1 MSGSNG
7 NGNQA
12 GSASGREPVGAVLV
26 CGGGVAGIQASLDLS
41 AAGYRVYLA
50 EENPTIG
57 GTMARLD
64 KTFPTGDCATCI
76 ISPKLVECMRDQNI
90 DVLTMTDVVK
100 LEGEPGNF
108 KATLRRRPR
117 YVDLN
122 KCKACGDC
130 SAVCPVEMRSRYE
143 AGMADRKAIDRA
155 FAQASPNAFFI
166 TKRER
171 ASCSSGCP
179 IDTTVQAY
187 VALIAAGKFQEAAE
201 NIRRDNP
208 LPSICG
214 RVCFHPC
221 ETRCNRGELDEPLN
235 IRALKRFATD
245 QFPDAQP
252 PRAAA
257 ATGKRVAIVGS
268 GPAGL
273 AAAHGLALAGHGV
286 EVFESLPV
294 LGGML
299 AVGIPDYRLPPDVLR
314 KDLAAIES
322 LGVQFHVNTEI
333 GGQNSEVGSQK
344 LDSSASSFRLHPS
357 SSPFDAVFVATGAHQ
372 SRKLDIP
379 GEDCR
384 GVIHGV
390 DFLRQVALGQAP
402 AIGKEVAI
410 VGGGNTAIDAART
423 AARLGAAVTLVYR
436 RSRQEMPAEAAEVD
450 AALAEGVQMHYLA
463 APVQVL
469 AENGR
474 MHAIE
479 CVRMELGQPDASGR
493 RRPLPVA
500 GSEFRIE
507 AETLIPAV
515 SQSSDRKL
523 AELLGLRLTE
533 AGTIAADEL
542 TMASSEPGIF
552 GGGDVVLG
560 PSSVIDAIAHGKRAA
575 VAIDNYLAG
584 RSLDRG
590 LKPRAERAN
599 PLSKAELKELR
610 RTTPRS
616 ARVVPDEVAPGQR
629 VGSFSEVELCYT
641 AEQAREEAQRCLNC
655 GGCCEC
661 LQCVTACQAGA
672 VIHDEQEQ
680 TVELEVG
687 AVLLTPGF
695 EAFDAR
701 RRGEFGFGV
710 AANVL
715 SNVQFERMLS
725 ASGPTQGHIRRPSD
739 GQAPKRLAF
748 IQCVG
753 SRDSGCD
760 NDYCSSVCCM
770 AATKEAILAK
780 EHEPGLEVTIFYLD
794 LRAFGKDFDRYCERA
809 KREGV
814 RYLRS
819 FISRTYEMPGS
830 GNLRMVYFSPELKQ
844 VEEEFDMVV
853 LSLGLEPSP
862 SLRGQAERLGVELN
876 RWGFALTDELRPLDT
891 SRPGVFV
898 GGAFQEPKDIPDT
911 VMQASAAAARA
922 MSLLESARG
931 SRVRTKG
938 YPPERDVTD
947 EPPRVG
953 VFVCHCGSNIAGVVD
968 VPRVVAAAAG
978 FADVALAEHAVYTCA
993 DDSQAQ
999 LKQKIA
1005 EHRLNRVVIAS
1016 CTPRTH
1022 EPIFRDTL
1030 RDAGLNPF
1038 LLEMANIRDQCSWVH
1053 SADPE
1058 QATRKAIDLVR
1069 MAVGRAAR
1077 LRPLVQE
1084 TVPVHR
1090 AALVVGGGIAG
1101 MTAAVALAE
1110 QGFPV
1115 HLVEKDG
1122 TLGGTSRQIHTTL
1135 DGQDV
1140 QALLADMIRRV
1151 ESSPRITLHC
1161 GAQVAKVEGHMGS
1174 FHSQIVAG
1182 QAKREIEHGVVV
1194 LATGATEQ
1202 KPQSFGYGQS
1212 PRVITQ
1218 LELSDQLGRGKLS
1231 LPAQPTVVMIQCVE
1245 QRDEKRP
1252 YCSRVCCTTAVKN
1265 ALAIKARFPGARVM
1279 VLYRDMRTYGFRE
1292 AAYREAREQG
1302 VLFVRYEPEQPP
1314 RLELNGRL
1322 RVEVAEPALGRTLA
1336 VEADLVVLAA
1346 PLAPQADRQT
1356 LSELLRVPLNADGF
1370 FLEAHMKLRPVDFA
1384 SEGLFLCGTAHGP
1397 KFIGES
1403 IAQAHAVAARAAS
1416 ILSKK
1421 SMAVGGQTAWVD
1433 PDKCISCM
1441 TCVHVCPYQATQ
1453 VGRDNKAEV
1462 QGVVC
1467 MGCGSCSAECPAR
1480 AITLRH
1486 YADAQIL
1493 GAIDGLLASDYYAEP
1508 PELAYPEQVGVA
1520 MPRWNKA

>member
-1 MSGSNG
+1 MSGTNG
-7 NGNQA
+7 G
-12 GSASGREPVGAVLV
+12 GKEPVGAVLV

-41 AAGYRVYLA
+41 AAGFRVYLA

-90 DVLTMTDVVK
+90 DVLTMTDVVG

-130 SAVCPVEMRSRYE
+130 SAVCPVEMTSRYE
-143 AGMADRKAIDRA
+143 AGMANCKAIDRP

-166 TKRER
+166 TKHER
-171 ASCSSGCP
+171 AACSSGCP
-179 IDTTVQAY
+179 IDTGVQAY

-221 ETRCNRGELDEPLN
+221 QTQCNRGQVDEAIN
-235 IRALKRFATD
+235 IRALKRFALD
-245 QFPDAQP
+245 QFPDAAP
-252 PRAAA
+252 PRPAP
-257 ATGKRVAIVGS
+257 ATGSRVAIIGS

-273 AAAHGLALAGHGV
+273 AAAHGLALTGHAV

-299 AVGIPDYRLPPDVLR
+299 AVGIPDYRLPPEVLR
-314 KDLAAIES
+314 HDLAAIES
-322 LGVQFHVNTEI
+322 LGVQFHVNTE
-333 GGQNSEVGSQK
+333 VGK
-344 LDSSASSFRLHPS
+344 KSALGVRKPEQETARSSFSVHPS
-357 SSPFDAVFVATGAHQ
+357 SAPFDAVFVATGAHE
-372 SRKLDIP
+372 SRKLGIS
-379 GEDCR
+379 GEDCQ

-402 AIGKEVAI
+402 AMGKHAVV

-423 AARLGAAVTLVYR
+423 AVRLGAAVTLVYR
-436 RSRQEMPAEAAEVD
+436 RSRDEMPAEAAEVD
-450 AALAEGVQMHYLA
+450 AALAEGIAMRYLA
-463 APVQVL
+463 APVRVVT
-469 AENGR
+469 ESGR
-474 MHAIE
+474 VRAIE
-479 CVRMELGQPDASGR
+479 CIRMELGPPDSSGR
-493 RRPLPVA
+493 RRPVPVA
-500 GSEFRIE
+500 GSEFQIV
-507 AETLIPAV
+507 ADMLIPAV
-515 SQSSDRKL
+515 SQASDRKL
-523 AELLGLRLTE
+523 AELLGLRLSD

-542 TMASSEPGIF
+542 TMATSVAGIF
-552 GGGDVVLG
+552 SGGDVVIG
-560 PSSVIDAIAHGKRAA
+560 PSSVIDAVAHGKRAA

-584 RSLDRG
+584 RALERG
-590 LKPRAERAN
+590 LKPRTERPN
-599 PLSKAELKELR
+599 PLSAADLAELR
-610 RTTPRS
+610 RKTPRTEQV
-616 ARVVPDEVAPGQR
+616 APGEVAPGQR
-629 VGSFSEVELCYT
+629 VTGFGEVEQCYT
-641 AEQAREEAQRCLNC
+641 AEQARQEARRCLNC
-655 GGCCEC
+655 AGCCEC
-661 LQCVTACQAGA
+661 LQCVKACQPGA
-672 VIHDEQEQ
+672 ILHDEQEQ
-680 TVELEVG
+680 TLELEVG

-701 RRGEFGFGV
+701 RRGEFGFGQSQ
-710 AANVL
+710 NVL
-715 SNVQFERMLS
+715 SNLQFERMLS

-753 SRDSGCD
+753 SRDTGCE

-780 EHEPGLEVTIFYLD
+780 EHEPGLEVTVFYLD

-830 GNLRMVYFSPELKQ
+830 QNLRMVYFSPELKQ

-853 LSLGLEPSP
+853 LSLGLEPSS
-862 SLRGQAERLGVELN
+862 SLRGRAQRLGVELN

-922 MSLLESARG
+922 MSLLERARG
-931 SRVRTKG
+931 SRVRTKS
-938 YPPERDVTD
+938 YPPEREVTD

-953 VFVCHCGSNIAGVVD
+953 VFVCHCGSNIASVVD

-978 FADVALAEHAVYTCA
+978 FADVALAEQAVYTCA
-993 DDSQAQ
+993 DDSQEHI
-999 LKQKIA
+999 KQKIA
-1005 EHRLNRVVIAS
+1005 EYRLNRVVIAS

-1053 SADPE
+1053 SGNPE
-1058 QATRKAIDLVR
+1058 QATLKAIDLVR

-1077 LRPLVQE
+1077 LRALAQE
-1084 TVPVHR
+1084 TVPVSR
-1090 AALVVGGGIAG
+1090 GALVVGGGIAG

-1115 HLVEKDG
+1115 HLVEKGDD
-1122 TLGGTSRQIHTTL
+1122 LGGTSRQIHTTL

-1140 QALLADMIRRV
+1140 QALLAETIRRV
-1151 ESSPRITLHC
+1151 ESSPRITVHR
-1161 GAQVAKVEGHMGS
+1161 AASVTKVEGHMGG
-1174 FHSQIVAG
+1174 FHSKIASAQGTQEVA
-1182 QAKREIEHGVVV
+1182 HGVVV
-1194 LATGATEQ
+1194 LATGATEL
-1202 KPQSFGYGQS
+1202 KPQSFGYGESTQ
-1212 PRVITQ
+1212 VITQ
-1218 LELSDQLGRGKLS
+1218 LELSDRLGRGQLA
-1231 LPAQPTVVMIQCVE
+1231 LPAEPTVVMIQCVE
-1245 QRDEKRP
+1245 QRNDERP

-1265 ALAIKARFPGARVM
+1265 ALAIKASHPGARVM

-1292 AAYREAREQG
+1292 AAYREARERG

-1314 RLELNGRL
+1314 RLETNGHL
-1322 RVEVAEPALGRTLA
+1322 RVEVVEPALRRTLTI
-1336 VEADLVVLAA
+1336 EPDLVVLAA
-1346 PLAPQADRQT
+1346 PLVPQADRQT

-1421 SMAVGGQTAWVD
+1421 EMPVGGQTAWVD
-1433 PDKCISCM
+1433 PEKCISCM

-1462 QGVVC
+1462 QGVMC
-1467 MGCGSCSAECPAR
+1467 MGCGSCTAECPAR

-1486 YADAQIL
+1486 YADAQIM
-1493 GAIDGLLASDYYAEP
+1493 GAIDGLLSSDYYAAPVEM
-1508 PELAYPEQVGVA
+1508 AYPEQVGVA
-1520 MPRWNKA
+1520 VPRWHKA